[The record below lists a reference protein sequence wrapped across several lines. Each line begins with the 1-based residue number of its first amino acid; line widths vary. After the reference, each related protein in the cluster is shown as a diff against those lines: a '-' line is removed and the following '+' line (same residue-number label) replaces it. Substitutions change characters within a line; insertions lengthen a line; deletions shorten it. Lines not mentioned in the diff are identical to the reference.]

1 MKRQKF
7 EKSDNSKSDGQTT
20 DEGAER
26 RIRRVRANETI
37 DEIYGFVGL
46 KEPGE
51 HTGWLVNMHPSDV
64 IDEEKRLVS
73 AVDYYFLRDDG
84 SRFKVSMPYRPY
96 FYAAVRSGCE
106 HEVLSYLSKKYSG
119 KFASL
124 DLLEKED
131 LELANHLS
139 GLKKTYIKLA
149 FFSVDDLMRVKREL
163 LPKVKSNRD
172 KESAKT
178 AYTSMLASHFSGEQ
192 QQHQMEK
199 HHDQSK
205 SETGY
210 THMIVDQ
217 TDNILDLREHDVPY
231 HVRVSIDLKIFVGSW
246 YRICCRG
253 SSVPEITPREDL
265 VDRPDPVVLAYDIE
279 TTKLPLKFPD
289 AASDQIM
296 MISYM
301 IDGDGFLICN
311 REIIAEDVEDFEFTP
326 RPEFEGLFTVFN
338 EPDEKSTIERFF
350 NHVVERQPTIF
361 VTYNGDF
368 FDWPFVEA
376 RASVHGINMQDRIGF
391 ARDNQNEYKSR
402 PAIHMDCLKWVKRD
416 SYLPVGSQGLKAV
429 AKAKLRYNPVEID
442 PEDMCRMAAE
452 DPRQLANYSV
462 SDAVAT
468 YYLYMKYVHPFIFAL
483 CTIIPMEPDEVLRK
497 GSGTLCEALLMVE
510 AYHANIV
517 YPNKQEA
524 QLNKL
529 TPDGHVLDQET
540 YVGGHVE
547 ALESGV
553 FRANL
558 PCKFKMVPE
567 AFQDLIH
574 SVEDTMRHAVETEAG
589 VPLSDCLNFADVCS
603 DIKAKLADLRD
614 NPIRVEKPIIYHL
627 DVGAM
632 YPNIILTNRLQPSA
646 IVNSTVCAACDFN
659 RPGERCQRTM
669 IWSWRGE
676 IMPAN
681 RSEYHR
687 IQAQLEQERFPPAA
701 APSGSFANDKFK
713 GRFQQLNK
721 HQSDQQKQQQQS
733 SGPGATRAFYQL
745 SKEEKAAVEKKRLT
759 DFCRRA
765 YKKVHV
771 TRLEQRTA
779 TICQRENSF
788 YVDTVRAFR
797 DRRYKFKDLCK
808 VWKNNLDKAVAK
820 GDAGEVKRCNGM
832 LVLYDSLQLAHKC
845 ILNSF
850 YGYVMRKGA
859 RWYSMEMAGI
869 VCHTGAN
876 IITKAREIVE
886 QIGRPLELD
895 TDGIWC
901 VLPASF
907 PENFTV
913 RTSNAKKPKLN
924 ISYPGA
930 MLNAMVQQHF
940 TNDQYHELVAT
951 NGSTI
956 EYRVRSENS
965 IFFEVD
971 GPYLAMVLPASKEE
985 GKKLKKRYAV
995 FNFDGSLAELKGFE
1009 VKRNGEL
1016 QLIKIFQSSVFEA
1029 FLKGDSLAECYA
1041 AVAKVAD
1048 YWLDV
1053 LFSKAESMPD
1063 TELFELIAEN
1073 RSMSKRLEDY
1083 GGQKSTSIST
1093 AKRLAEFLGEQMV
1106 KDAGLACRFVIS
1118 KRPEGAPV
1126 TERAVPLAI
1135 FQAEPSVKRHFLRR
1149 WLKSPGLQDL
1159 DIRSILDWD
1168 YYIERLSSAV
1178 QKIIT
1183 IPAALQHVAN
1193 PVPRVPHPDWL
1204 RKKLLEKTDVFKQ
1217 RRISDMF
1224 SKASAKPRLTPDV
1237 VDVEDAAGPTGSR
1250 KRVRINSTNEQDD
1263 AEDSVLMEDRDGED
1277 AEAAEAGSQD
1287 AIGAANKP
1295 PVVNALSRTPGPA
1308 ASSAVTDL
1316 DKPWFEALGE
1326 PPRLRRD
1333 SSKGFA
1339 DWLRF
1344 HKRKWRHQRAQQRAC
1359 NAGGGASKRAR
1370 TAGDSADSTAGES
1383 LSTTN
1388 ILAPLPLQ
1396 SVGIGASSGVGGMSA
1411 FIRRNQRA
1419 LLDRPWEIVQLAG
1432 ETGEPGL
1439 FRMWIVVD
1447 QELRCVKVQVPRI
1460 FYVNHLTA
1468 KTDCPAD
1475 TERQYRRVSRT
1486 LPRNRVAHH
1495 LYEYRMPESVYRKNQ
1510 DSIRAQLMTN
1520 DVLGVFELSTSL
1532 WFRAVL
1538 RLGCLCVVDRDWARR
1553 LVASGRDTDTFPL
1566 DSLWLRSASQS
1577 PYLASSRGLKLS
1589 HFYHHTSG
1597 RLQIWA
1603 IFTPGNQP
1611 RCHVFIMAQS
1621 GGRLASDW
1629 PGLATGYAAEWRRRE
1644 AAMREALGDQL
1655 IDGFM
1660 PPETFS
1666 FDVKSEQNI
1675 DGIVK
1680 AIDKCLSSNKTE
1692 RRTPTIMTVDSSTP
1706 LSELTRRFHSLQDY
1720 PLVPVPPL
1728 HQLLFNSGHQPD
1740 SAEENYGL
1748 GLDWQRLGAARMI
1761 GHYLD
1766 SCVAYAKQLSVAR
1779 YHQVPIGNLPINANE
1794 SAILGI
1800 DVFLGR
1806 TLLKQNHLLWCSDSE
1821 SPDLGGFE
1829 SDDLRLDLDLTCEIE
1844 PFETVRPGFYPA
1856 YCAHI
1861 DVSSLAVCALLQCAR
1876 IHEMEGGAQTYEIL
1890 PVQGVEEMM
1899 SEAAGSSLSQYDE
1912 TAACSTAFRTIRSL
1926 ALAWIRDVTQ
1936 HSHRCADNLLVHLQ
1950 RWFRS
1955 PQSRFHDPALLRT
1968 LQRLMRK
1975 LQIHLLAELRT
1986 LGGGQVIRADFY
1998 NILLATGKQ
2007 NPDDCLAYAR
2017 HVCRTLCSK
2026 DAFQAL
2032 DLQVSGVYSAL
2043 LFLDAANFCGIRY
2056 EVTPEDEEDLDD
2068 EAEEAEDRRDRSA
2081 SEIRPSQHPSLR
2093 HRRMECQW
2101 NLGEFLPI
2109 SLQPAFDTVLTG
2121 LLLATETLL
2130 YEEGKTAGKG
2140 LEEALL
2146 TLLKGSL
2153 SHDLMAQVDAFRRR
2167 FKSAGG
2173 AASKLIAVPN
2183 PPGRRADA
2191 DCANGGLE
2199 FAKSVCRVLSLADCL
2214 AEEADRVKAA
2224 LLRLAGVGEFSS
2236 RGDWTN
2242 PCASLTL
2249 AEVACHRCD
2258 FVRNLDLCR
2267 DPLRR
2272 GRGAQGSWLCPRCDS
2287 PYERSMLELRLLNV
2301 AKLLAMNSSLQDL
2314 TCSKCNSVMDRS
2326 LAKLCPCAGKFR
2338 CTVNGPDMLVQLRT
2352 LLSVAEHF
2360 DLALLR
2366 TTANLLLSTL

>member
-1 MKRQKF
+1 
-7 EKSDNSKSDGQTT
+7 QTT

-131 LELANHLS
+131 LEL
-139 GLKKTYIKLA
+139 KTYIKLA

-338 EPDEKSTIERFF
+338 EQQLLE
-350 NHVVERQPTIF
+350 Q
-361 VTYNGDF
+361 
-368 FDWPFVEA
+368 
-376 RASVHGINMQDRIGF
+376 ASVGSAKAAAATASSG
-391 ARDNQNEYKSR
+391 DNQNEYKSR
-402 PAIHMDCLKWVKRD
+402 RPFIWTL
-416 SYLPVGSQGLKAV
+416 
-429 AKAKLRYNPVEID
+429 EIQSRRNR
-442 PEDMCRMAAE
+442 PRRHVMAAE
-452 DPRQLANYSV
+452 DPRQLTFRLEIRAPV
-462 SDAVAT
+462 
-468 YYLYMKYVHPFIFAL
+468 IFAL

-497 GSGTLCEALLMVE
+497 GSGTLCDS
-510 AYHANIV
+510 H
-517 YPNKQEA
+517 
-524 QLNKL
+524 
-529 TPDGHVLDQET
+529 GR
-540 YVGGHVE
+540 
-547 ALESGV
+547 GV
-553 FRANL
+553 SRLFI
-558 PCKFKMVPE
+558 
-567 AFQDLIH
+567 LI
-574 SVEDTMRHAVETEAG
+574 
-589 VPLSDCLNFADVCS
+589 N
-603 DIKAKLADLRD
+603 
-614 NPIRVEKPIIYHL
+614 
-627 DVGAM
+627 
-632 YPNIILTNRLQPSA
+632 
-646 IVNSTVCAACDFN
+646 
-659 RPGERCQRTM
+659 
-669 IWSWRGE
+669 
-676 IMPAN
+676 
-681 RSEYHR
+681 
-687 IQAQLEQERFPPAA
+687 
-701 APSGSFANDKFK
+701 
-713 GRFQQLNK
+713 
-721 HQSDQQKQQQQS
+721 
-733 SGPGATRAFYQL
+733 
-745 SKEEKAAVEKKRLT
+745 
-759 DFCRRA
+759 
-765 YKKVHV
+765 
-771 TRLEQRTA
+771 RLEQRTA

-951 NGSTI
+951 DGSTI

-1263 AEDSVLMEDRDGED
+1263 AGDSVLMEDRDGED
-1277 AEAAEAGSQD
+1277 AEAAEAGSQASSIKCARTFSNPNQD
-1287 AIGAANKP
+1287 AIGATNKP

-1475 TERQYRRVSRT
+1475 AEHQYRRVSRT

-1666 FDVKSEQNI
+1666 FDVKVCFLCGLIPRVSRVNLNPSSTMTNDVLGVFELRSGFELYYALAVYWARRLVASGRDTDTFPLDSLWLRSASQSPYLASSRGLKLSHFYHHTSGRLQIWAIFTPGNQPRCHVFIMAQSGGRLASDWPGLATGYAAESPARGCHARGAGRSADRWIHAARDSEQNI

-1740 SAEENYGL
+1740 SAEETYGL

-2056 EVTPEDEEDLDD
+2056 EVTPEDEEDLED

>member
-1168 YYIERLSSAV
+1168 
-1178 QKIIT
+1178 IIS
-1183 IPAALQHVAN
+1183 N
-1193 PVPRVPHPDWL
+1193 
-1204 RKKLLEKTDVFKQ
+1204 
-1217 RRISDMF
+1217 
-1224 SKASAKPRLTPDV
+1224 
-1237 VDVEDAAGPTGSR
+1237 
-1250 KRVRINSTNEQDD
+1250 
-1263 AEDSVLMEDRDGED
+1263 
-1277 AEAAEAGSQD
+1277 
-1287 AIGAANKP
+1287 
-1295 PVVNALSRTPGPA
+1295 
-1308 ASSAVTDL
+1308 
-1316 DKPWFEALGE
+1316 
-1326 PPRLRRD
+1326 
-1333 SSKGFA
+1333 
-1339 DWLRF
+1339 
-1344 HKRKWRHQRAQQRAC
+1344 
-1359 NAGGGASKRAR
+1359 
-1370 TAGDSADSTAGES
+1370 
-1383 LSTTN
+1383 
-1388 ILAPLPLQ
+1388 
-1396 SVGIGASSGVGGMSA
+1396 
-1411 FIRRNQRA
+1411 
-1419 LLDRPWEIVQLAG
+1419 
-1432 ETGEPGL
+1432 
-1439 FRMWIVVD
+1439 
-1447 QELRCVKVQVPRI
+1447 
-1460 FYVNHLTA
+1460 
-1468 KTDCPAD
+1468 
-1475 TERQYRRVSRT
+1475 
-1486 LPRNRVAHH
+1486 
-1495 LYEYRMPESVYRKNQ
+1495 
-1510 DSIRAQLMTN
+1510 
-1520 DVLGVFELSTSL
+1520 
-1532 WFRAVL
+1532 
-1538 RLGCLCVVDRDWARR
+1538 
-1553 LVASGRDTDTFPL
+1553 
-1566 DSLWLRSASQS
+1566 
-1577 PYLASSRGLKLS
+1577 
-1589 HFYHHTSG
+1589 
-1597 RLQIWA
+1597 
-1603 IFTPGNQP
+1603 
-1611 RCHVFIMAQS
+1611 
-1621 GGRLASDW
+1621 
-1629 PGLATGYAAEWRRRE
+1629 
-1644 AAMREALGDQL
+1644 
-1655 IDGFM
+1655 
-1660 PPETFS
+1660 
-1666 FDVKSEQNI
+1666 EQNI

-1986 LGGGQVIRADFY
+1986 LGGGELSKGKLGTEDEAGELSNGKMGTEEDEAGELSNGKLGTDEDEAGELSNGKLGTDEDEAGELSNGKLGTDEDEAGELSNGKLGTDEDEAAKTNKLPSQVIRADFY

-2287 PYERSMLELRLLNV
+2287 PYERCVGESGVFEQQKQQHDKGASKVAREFEPGESVLVLDFRKQGEDKWAVGEILKRRAQLSYLVKVGRMVWKRHVDHITSTGLQTESKAALSHELLEQLIGKGNNESQAINSGGGATTKTRCAETAQARRHRYKHEDVPLTQTRLRPR
-2301 AKLLAMNSSLQDL
+2301 AA
-2314 TCSKCNSVMDRS
+2314 T
-2326 LAKLCPCAGKFR
+2326 
-2338 CTVNGPDMLVQLRT
+2338 
-2352 LLSVAEHF
+2352 
-2360 DLALLR
+2360 
-2366 TTANLLLSTL
+2366 